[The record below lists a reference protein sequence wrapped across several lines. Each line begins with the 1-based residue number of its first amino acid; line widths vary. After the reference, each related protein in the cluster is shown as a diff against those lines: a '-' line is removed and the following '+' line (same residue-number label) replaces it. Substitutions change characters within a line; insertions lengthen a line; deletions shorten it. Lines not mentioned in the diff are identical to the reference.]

1 MIRFLDLSQAYDD
14 LRPEI
19 DAAIARVSASG
30 WYILGPEVDRFEQ
43 AFAAYTESREAI
55 GCATGLDALILVLMA
70 MDIGPGDEV
79 LVPAHTFVATWLAV
93 SRVGARP
100 VPVDVDPDTLNMTA
114 TGLVEKITRATKV
127 IIPVHLYG
135 IPVDLAPI
143 MEIARQHGLRVVED
157 AAQAHGARWDGRRVG
172 AQADA
177 ACWSFYPAKNLGA
190 MGDGGAVT
198 TNDTALAERIRLL
211 GNYGAVRK
219 YENLEIGMNS
229 RLDPLQA
236 AILAVK
242 LDKLDTWNTH
252 RVRVAQIYLDGLT
265 DTDLT
270 LPHIPA
276 KADPVWHL
284 FVVRTDRR
292 EALLSALSD
301 AGIQTQIHYPI
312 APFDQPCYADLNL
325 SGEDFPVA
333 TGAAKQVLSLPIGPH
348 MPLDDAHRVV
358 DTLQRLTRDGQRVG
372 RGA

>member
-14 LRPEI
+14 LRPAI

-30 WYILGPEVDRFEQ
+30 WYILGPEVDAFEQ
-43 AFAAYTESREAI
+43 AFAGYTEAREAI

-100 VPVDVDPDTLNMTA
+100 VPVDVHPDTLNMTA
-114 TGLVEKITRATKV
+114 SGLAEKITPATKA

-135 IPVDLAPI
+135 APVDLAPI
-143 MEIARQHGLRVVED
+143 LEIARKHDLRVVED
-157 AAQAHGARWDGRRVG
+157 AAQAHGARLEGKRIG
-172 AQADA
+172 ALADA

-198 TNDTALAERIRLL
+198 TNDTALAARIRRL
-211 GNYGAVRK
+211 GNYGAARK
-219 YENLEIGMNS
+219 YENLEIGLNS

-242 LDKLDTWNTH
+242 LDRLDDWNAH
-252 RVRVAQIYLDGLT
+252 RGRIAQIYLDGLAGT
-265 DTDLT
+265 SLT
-270 LPHIPA
+270 LPNVLP

-284 FVVRTDRR
+284 FVVRTNQR
-292 EALLSALSD
+292 EDLQNALSD
-301 AGIQTQIHYPI
+301 AGIQSQIHYPI
-312 APFDQPCYADLNL
+312 APFDQPCYADLQL
-325 SGEDFPVA
+325 KGQDFPVA
-333 TGAAKQVLSLPIGPH
+333 ARAADQVLSLPIGPH

-358 DTLQRLTRDGQRVG
+358 DTLQRLMRRI
-372 RGA
+372 